1 MLLAV
6 STCNLKRYFKK
17 PYLQGQE
24 TSSMSLGPFVC
35 WRRFGPGGTARCS
48 RLLLV
53 RTIFVNN
60 KDDIK
65 NTYLLAKRCSCQ
77 SPSDPFCA
85 DCLAS
90 SLGMVVLAFKVGA
103 NTVTLSSYKRGL
115 VLVLQ
120 VYYCGR
126 EWFEKITTHGT
137 TLPYSRLYTAE
148 YGLNPY
154 GI

>member
-137 TLPYSRLYTAE
+137 TLPYSRLIRLSTA
-148 YGLNPY
+148 
-154 GI
+154 